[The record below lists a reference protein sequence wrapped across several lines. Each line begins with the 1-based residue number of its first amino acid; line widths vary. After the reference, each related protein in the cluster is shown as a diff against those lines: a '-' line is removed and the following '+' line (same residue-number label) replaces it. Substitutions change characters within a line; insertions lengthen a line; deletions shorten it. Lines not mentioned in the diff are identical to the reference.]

1 MRLFYYLNYTTP
13 SAVCQALK
21 QTFDKILQVCYN
33 RFKAYCTKT
42 VGGSN
47 LPPEMEV
54 SNMGMMEVFY
64 LLNLIINIIKLVL
77 DICDKNKK

>member
-1 MRLFYYLNYTTP
+1 MLCGHSTP
-13 SAVCQALK
+13 K
-21 QTFDKILQVCYN
+21 QTFDKTRQICYN
-33 RFKAYCTKT
+33 TNKAYCIKT

-54 SNMGMMEVFY
+54 SNMDMMEVFY

-77 DICDKNKK
+77 DICDRKKK